1 MLQPYDRGHQGWQP
15 APQDLTVKRFD
26 RISRLRLRWHRLRAP
41 QVVATWNRRIGDGV
55 DKIALHTAVV
65 SSIKT
70 KKKLMNEAT
79 KEHWLAKL
87 AKLRVDLRGNPAP
100 HKPLLL
106 LVVIELAE
114 QGLLSKGTVPLTP
127 ELAFRFC
134 TYWTIVAHRRT
145 QKPDV
150 RFPFHHMQSG
160 GFWTALAED
169 GSPSPH
175 RSLTRYAALDQ
186 DFEECLGDRAFR
198 EEARRVLLCK
208 YFPPDERVA
217 LCALL
222 ELPVPSDDEAAGAL
236 MHKSPEEAE
245 QKGREARFRLKVVS
259 LYNYTCALTGY
270 RLMTIASGS
279 IVDAAHIHQFSDSRN
294 NDVRNGI
301 ALCKNAHWLFD
312 EGLWTIADDYT
323 VRVALGHFAEDS
335 PDQRPLS
342 DYHGQRIRLPIA
354 SSLYPDPAHLDWHR
368 REKFVGRD

>member
-1 MLQPYDRGHQGWQP
+1 MTD
-15 APQDLTVKRFD
+15 A
-26 RISRLRLRWHRLRAP
+26 
-41 QVVATWNRRIGDGV
+41 
-55 DKIALHTAVV
+55 

-70 KKKLMNEAT
+70 EKRVMNEAT

-114 QGLLSKGTVPLTP
+114 QGLLPKGTILLSP

-134 TYWTIVAHRRT
+134 TYWSIVAHRRK
-145 QKPDV
+145 QKPDI

-186 DFEECLGDRAFR
+186 DFEECLGVRAFR

-222 ELPVPSDDEAAGAL
+222 ELPVPSEDEAASAL

-245 QKGREARFRLKVVS
+245 QEGREARFRLKVVS
-259 LYNYTCALTGY
+259 AYNYTCALTGY

-312 EGLWTIADDYT
+312 ERLWTIATNYT
-323 VRVALGHFAEDS
+323 VKVALGQFAEDS
-335 PDQRPLS
+335 PDQRALAA
-342 DYHGQRIRLPIA
+342 YHGQKIRLPIS
-354 SSLYPDPAHLDWHR
+354 SSLYPDAAHLEWHR
-368 REKFVGRD
+368 RERFVGRD